1 MSSQAE
7 KMRSISTNASWWA
20 TPDRFELIQLPNIE
34 AAEGIEE
41 RDRSM
46 AEGGWIVLS
55 AAVGAAGSI
64 ITTWLNALFAKGR
77 PDYFDKIAV
86 QVLKTELK
94 GKGERSVKELAN
106 IIGLPE
112 KETKELLLIAGAT
125 GNKEQ
130 PLLWAIRK

>member
-1 MSSQAE
+1 
-7 KMRSISTNASWWA
+7 MRSISTNASWWA

>member
-1 MSSQAE
+1 
-7 KMRSISTNASWWA
+7 
-20 TPDRFELIQLPNIE
+20 
-34 AAEGIEE
+34 
-41 RDRSM
+41 M